1 MVASVPLKRMPT
13 TKGRQIAAQAR
24 TRGASPNGSARAP
37 TAKWKWSAPR
47 GSLRLVAR
55 DRWRNS
61 APASVHEVGVP
72 LPRASGAPACP
83 RCLSLCKS
91 PFHRSI
97 LPHRPAQRPDPVGDD
112 ARRHPGER
120 AEQQRDLVALVG
132 GTCSPVTSHSN
143 GGEADRDDG
152 STPHRLST

>member
-37 TAKWKWSAPR
+37 TAKWKGSAPR

-72 LPRASGAPACP
+72 LPRASGAGLARSAYLCAKA
-83 RCLSLCKS
+83 LSIAA
-91 PFHRSI
+91 FFRI
-97 LPHRPAQRPDPVGDD
+97 DPLN
-112 ARRHPGER
+112 APT
-120 AEQQRDLVALVG
+120 Q
-132 GTCSPVTSHSN
+132 
-143 GGEADRDDG
+143 
-152 STPHRLST
+152 